1 MHGKVPWKFILIAG
15 AILLLLAGGCLWYI
29 LSTQP
34 PSQIG
39 TLPTLPAPREG
50 CLNVYMLDVGQGDSL
65 LLISPEGKTMLMDT
79 GSEEQAQA
87 VESSLRALGIETLD
101 VLVLT
106 HAHEDHAGSAIE
118 LVKRVSIGKA
128 YLGGDT
134 AGYEENLLKQ
144 LSRRKVETEF
154 LWVGTEVDWSESCT
168 VEVLSPFADR
178 GMGEENDASAVIR
191 VAFGGS
197 SILLCADATVDTEKL
212 LLALYPLD
220 HLRSTVIKL
229 GHHGS
234 NTSSGEE
241 FLRLVA
247 PELALISV
255 GENNVYDHPDRE
267 VLDRLK
273 ALKIPYISTEEAG
286 TVQIILDGTG
296 AEVIK

>member
-1 MHGKVPWKFILIAG
+1 MQGKAPWKFILIAG

-29 LSTQP
+29 LNTQL
-34 PSQIG
+34 PSQTS
-39 TLPTLPAPREG
+39 TLPALPAPREG

-65 LLISPEGKTMLMDT
+65 LLISPEGKTMLVDT
-79 GSEEQAQA
+79 GSEEQAQG

-106 HAHEDHAGSAIE
+106 HAHEDHAGAAIE
-118 LVKRVSIGKA
+118 LVKHIPIGKA

-134 AGYEENLLKQ
+134 AGYEEKLLRQ
-144 LSRRKVETEF
+144 LSRRKVETVS
-154 LWVGTEVDWSESCT
+154 LWVGTEVDWSESCN

-178 GMGEENDASAVIR
+178 GMGEENDASAVLR
-191 VAFGGS
+191 VAFGDS
-197 SILLCADATVDTEKL
+197 SILLCADATVDTENL
-212 LLALYPLD
+212 LLALHPLD

-229 GHHGS
+229 AHHGS

-255 GENNVYDHPDRE
+255 GENNGYGHPAPE
-267 VLDRLK
+267 VLDRLDK
-273 ALKIPYISTEEAG
+273 LKIPYISTEEAG